1 MLNKNRTVTSLKE
14 DFERIGLLKES
25 KEMSAP
31 ASSKIDVV
39 ESQQLTE
46 GAEPTETP
54 TEGELTERL
63 AVQRLKRRP
72 ASARAKSRLSY
83 RKKKAKIR
91 RKRKIRSRKSVVKRK
106 MKRLK
111 ALKRGRSAGIR
122 RRFRL
127 ATGLEQ
133 FANLIEQLQNSQ
145 ITLAEGVDN
154 TEMIMKALESIEKM
168 SMGQNEIGWEKSEKV
183 VRARILSGFGV
194 HPFVMGEE
202 VPGSYA
208 QMAIV
213 QERFYR
219 RVNVFLSMLGDALTI
234 FVPKF
239 FNKDQKKNRKD
250 KIVVWWDPCRAT
262 DPSMEKSLW
271 EGARGRDDVSSNEFR
286 AYMDLPPEEDKDA
299 AVINKANLTQVVQ
312 VAAQTTQ
319 GMLKPEQA
327 VAILAGIGIPE
338 DVAKKI
344 AGEGAPEPEPE
355 PTFGTEEDF
364 QDQEDEEGT
373 EEQWAAELSSLP
385 AGSD

>member
-168 SMGQNEIGWEKSEKV
+168 SAQMAEHFDEIETFMEDQELVELAEELMSLDDLEEACSDDMDEEDDMDDEDEDSEEVDESTELDTDEPV
-183 VRARILSGFGV
+183 VTDEVETEEGDV
-194 HPFVMGEE
+194 HMGEE
-202 VPGSYA
+202 LRNLHAESVSIMD
-208 QMAIV
+208 QMKKSV
-213 QERFYR
+213 
-219 RVNVFLSMLGDALTI
+219 LSPSDAMAAMNDMLKYL
-234 FVPKF
+234 
-239 FNKDQKKNRKD
+239 
-250 KIVVWWDPCRAT
+250 
-262 DPSMEKSLW
+262 S
-271 EGARGRDDVSSNEFR
+271 GAMKM
-286 AYMDLPPEEDKDA
+286 YMDL
-299 AVINKANLTQVVQ
+299 
-312 VAAQTTQ
+312 
-319 GMLKPEQA
+319 
-327 VAILAGIGIPE
+327 
-338 DVAKKI
+338 AKEMNVMSNEYV
-344 AGEGAPEPEPE
+344 GQGAPKENPVSVGDKEVKPHI
-355 PTFGTEEDF
+355 G
-364 QDQEDEEGT
+364 Q
-373 EEQWAAELSSLP
+373 AAPPPVGESPVDSSKTGK
-385 AGSD
+385 A